1 MPTDEIAEESVL
13 LFMQEIE
20 VTNNMTR
27 IVKESLMTARICNNL
42 LIIGVKYGMF
52 MNIPIYVNVFVSYV
66 IYSFCDLV

>member
-1 MPTDEIAEESVL
+1 L

-27 IVKESLMTARICNNL
+27 IVKESLMTARICNNW

-52 MNIPIYVNVFVSYV
+52 LNIVIYVHVFVSYV